1 MYQEFFHFTTPPFSI
16 APDPHFIYMS
26 QKHQEGLAHLLY
38 GINQGSCFVALTGEV
53 GTGKTTLCN
62 CLLGQLDDDVDIA
75 LILNPKLDANELLA
89 SICDELSISY
99 NKENPTLKNLTDT
112 LNAYLLSAHALSR
125 KTIVLIDEAQN
136 LSLDVLEQIR
146 LLTNLETSKNKL
158 LQIILV
164 AQTELKEL
172 LENPALRQLN
182 QRITARYHLASL
194 SYPETQ
200 EYIQHRLHV
209 SGGYT
214 GIFTTTA
221 MKRIY
226 SLSKG
231 IPRLI
236 NILCD
241 RSLLGAYVQ
250 NLQTVTP
257 SIVNKA
263 AAEVLSTS
271 PVSKFKALYKW
282 VALVFAIVA
291 IIFSVFYFLAG
302 TDDGK
307 LAVEKTKA
315 EPSLLQSMV
324 DLEKEN
330 NEQDQTDFYF
340 YINEQNV
347 LSLNSAIARVTQ
359 IWGNYPDEE
368 YSCNNLETVGI
379 QCSLG
384 QSNWEALV
392 ALDRPAILEFTLPDG
407 HKNYAVL
414 LGLDNGNPIFKSKDE
429 KVFPLDQVL
438 KFWQGYYI
446 VLWQPPV
453 YDFNTVFPGQSSEAV
468 LWVKNQMMSYSG
480 YFLTKPDWDFFDN
493 ELTDAIVKFQAANG
507 LTPDGIVGS
516 KTFIHLQNNDPNNNS
531 PKLK

>member
-1 MYQEFFHFTTPPFSI
+1 
-16 APDPHFIYMS
+16 MS
-26 QKHQEGLAHLLY
+26 PQHQEGLAHLLY

-62 CLLGQLDDDVDIA
+62 CLLGQLDSDVDIA

-89 SICDELSISY
+89 SICDELGISY
-99 NKENPTLKNLTDT
+99 DKARPTLKNLTDT
-112 LNAYLLSAHALSR
+112 LNTYLLSAHALSR

-182 QRITARYHLASL
+182 QRITARYHLSPL
-194 SYPETQ
+194 SYAETK

-214 GIFTTTA
+214 DIFTPA
-221 MKRIY
+221 AIKKIY

-241 RSLLGAYVQ
+241 RSLLGAYVK
-250 NLQTVTP
+250 NSHTVTP
-257 SIVNKA
+257 KIVNQSAK
-263 AAEVLSTS
+263 EVLSTS
-271 PVSKFKALYKW
+271 PISDFNKIHLGWGFACVLALLLFSIFYVGSDHKVESSPQQSLADLKSKTTQP
-282 VALVFAIVA
+282 VR
-291 IIFSVFYFLAG
+291 S
-302 TDDGK
+302 
-307 LAVEKTKA
+307 
-315 EPSLLQSMV
+315 
-324 DLEKEN
+324 
-330 NEQDQTDFYF
+330 DFYF
-340 YINEQNV
+340 YINQQETQ
-347 LSLNSAIARVTQ
+347 SLNSAISQLTQ
-359 IWGNYPDEE
+359 IWGHYPDKE
-368 YSCNNLETVGI
+368 YDCTTLETVDI
-379 QCSLG
+379 ECSLG
-384 QSNWEALV
+384 QSNWEDLV
-392 ALDRPAILEFTLPDG
+392 SLNRPAILEFNLPNG
-407 HKNYAVL
+407 RKNYIVFI
-414 LGLDNGNPIFKSKDE
+414 GFKNGNPIFKFNSE
-429 KVFPLDQVL
+429 RSFPLDQVL

-446 VLWQPPV
+446 VLWQPPI
-453 YDFNTVFPGQSSEAV
+453 YNHSTVFPGQSSEAV
-468 LWVKNQMMSYSG
+468 LWIKKKIISNPNYS
-480 YFLTKPDWDFFDN
+480 LSKPNHDFFDH
-493 ELTDAIVKFQAANG
+493 ELTDAIVKFQKYHH
-507 LTPDGIVGS
+507 LTPDGIVGA